1 MLHLNSGIDEN
12 AVYEDYDKLIEEG
25 PKNFVH
31 VVHEHYRSIVHIKR
45 HNHILVVSIPRP

>member
-1 MLHLNSGIDEN
+1 MLLLSSGIDEN
-12 AVYEDYDKLIEEG
+12 VVNEDYDKLIEEG
-25 PKNFVH
+25 AKNSVH